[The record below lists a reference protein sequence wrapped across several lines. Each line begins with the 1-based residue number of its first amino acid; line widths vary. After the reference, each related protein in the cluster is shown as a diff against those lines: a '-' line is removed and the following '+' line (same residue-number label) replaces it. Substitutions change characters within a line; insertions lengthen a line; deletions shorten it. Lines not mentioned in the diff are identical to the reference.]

1 MGGLIW
7 RDNRLVE
14 QDEHVLKRMDYF
26 PNELHLMLKL
36 AGFSDVEL
44 RAGLHGIRADGGH
57 GRRRS
62 IARRPGG

>member
-7 RDNRLVE
+7 HDNRLVE

-36 AGFSDVEL
+36 AGFSDVEF
-44 RAGLHGIRADGGH
+44 RADYTGSEPTADTDVVV
-57 GRRRS
+57 S